1 MDALRT
7 AGSKAWAM
15 VGIAVAVAIAVF
27 VLLLLKPLVVALLAA
42 LCVSLALSPGVDA
55 LARRGLRRG
64 LGAGLGVLL
73 LICLGILVVW
83 LVVTGLAS
91 QWTELTAAMNKAVA
105 DLHRWLES
113 TGLPGSLAE
122 SARES
127 LQNRSSTLLSGIG
140 PALGNLAGTTAS
152 LFVGL
157 FVFLF
162 TTFFMLKDG
171 PQMAR
176 GAEPWI
182 PLGRAWMDQVGRI
195 IRGYVVGLTL
205 LGAFNA
211 AVVGLGALALGVPL
225 IGTLLII
232 TLLGNYVP
240 YLGAWVA
247 GAFAVLI
254 ALASGGAK
262 TALIMTVVVFL
273 ANGTLQTLLQPFAY
287 GAALRMRPL
296 TILLATV
303 VGGLLAGII
312 GVMIA
317 APVAAII
324 QHTAELLRAPPPT
337 PAPPAPPPDGEDPD
351 DLARTV
357 DDTSD

>member
-1 MDALRT
+1 MGTLRA

-15 VGIAVAVAIAVF
+15 VGIAVATAIG
-27 VLLLLKPLVVALLAA
+27 VLLVILLKPLVIALLAA
-42 LCVSLALSPGVDA
+42 LCVSLALAPGVEA
-55 LARRGLRRG
+55 LARRGVKRAI
-64 LGAGLGVLL
+64 GATMGVLL
-73 LICLGILVVW
+73 LLALGFLVAW
-83 LVVTGLAS
+83 LVVKGLAS
-91 QWTELTAAMNKAVA
+91 QWSELTAAMRQAVTN
-105 DLHRWLES
+105 LHQWLES
-113 TGLPGSLAE
+113 AGLLGSIAE
-122 SARES
+122 SARDS
-127 LQNRSSTLLSGIG
+127 LKDKSSTLLSGLG
-140 PALGNLAGTTAS
+140 PALGNVAGTTAS
-152 LFVGL
+152 LFIGV

-211 AVVGLGALALGVPL
+211 AVVGLGALVLGVPL
-225 IGTLLII
+225 IGTLLIV

-254 ALASGGAK
+254 ALASGGPK
-262 TALIMTVVVFL
+262 TALAMVVVVFL

-296 TILLATV
+296 TILLSTV

-324 QHTAELLRAPPPT
+324 QHTAQLLRAPPTPT
-337 PAPPAPPPDGEDPD
+337 PAPAPAAGQAPD
-351 DLARTV
+351 DLARAV
-357 DDTSD
+357 DDTPE

>member
-7 AGSKAWAM
+7 AGAKAWAI
-15 VGIAVAVAIAVF
+15 VGIVLAVVAAV
-27 VLLLLKPLVVALLAA
+27 VLILLLKPLVIALLGA
-42 LCVSLALSPGVDA
+42 LVVSLALSPGVDA
-55 LARRGLRRG
+55 LARRGLKRG

-73 LICLGILVVW
+73 LIGLGLLVVF

-91 QWTELTAAMNKAVA
+91 QWTELIASLNKAVA
-105 DLHRWLES
+105 DLHQWLTS
-113 TGLPGSLAE
+113 AGLVGSIAE
-122 SARES
+122 SARDS
-127 LQNRSSTLLSGIG
+127 LKSRSSTLLSGIA

-152 LFVGL
+152 LFIGG

-176 GAEPWI
+176 AAQPWI
-182 PLGRAWMDQVGRI
+182 PLGRPWMDQVGRI

-211 AVVGLGALALGVPL
+211 AVVGLGALLLGVPL
-225 IGTLLII
+225 IGTLLVI

-247 GAFAVLI
+247 GAYAVLI
-254 ALASGGAK
+254 ALASGGPK
-262 TALIMTVVVFL
+262 TAVIMIIVVFL

-296 TILLATV
+296 TILLSTV

-317 APVAAII
+317 APVAAIV
-324 QHTAELLRAPPPT
+324 QHTVQLLRT
-337 PAPPAPPPDGEDPD
+337 PRPAVAGVPADQDPD
-351 DLARTV
+351 DLARAV
-357 DDTSD
+357 DDKPE